1 MVTRLRVGVVGC
13 GLIAQ
18 IAHLPHL
25 QELSQLFEISAI
37 CATSPGR
44 LDQVGQRYNVPKRYL
59 DYRELVEQDLDA
71 VFVLTRDHADIAIA
85 AAERGKHVF
94 VEKPIAFNLQEA
106 DAMTACARKH
116 GVKLIVGYMR
126 RYDPG
131 FQRAQKIFEET
142 KGDRLV
148 RVHSSVGLP
157 FRIVQE
163 MYDLIPAQVKT
174 EKEMTSSKVREE
186 RALLQAIGQE
196 RSGLLRA
203 YSLLLQLWSHNI
215 NLLRGAF
222 GDPRQIKYVEVRFGK
237 QATSLPPPLQILAV
251 IDYGT
256 ELSCIWESRAFTA
269 NEAWDEELAL
279 FSSERTIRVRFPFPY
294 LKYTPAV
301 VFEEETVNGTMVQ
314 QEIVTSH
321 DEAFKR
327 EVRHF
332 HNCIVKDIEPITN
345 GEDARKDLEFAIAMI
360 NQAAQ

>member
-1 MVTRLRVGVVGC
+1 VVGC

-18 IAHLPHL
+18 IAHLPYL
-25 QELSQLFEISAI
+25 QELAQSFEISAI
-37 CATSPGR
+37 CATSPSR
-44 LDQVGQRYNVPKRYL
+44 VEQVGQRYNVPKRYL

-94 VEKPIAFNLQEA
+94 VEKPIAFNLEEA

-116 GVKLIVGYMR
+116 GVKLLVGYMR

-174 EKEMTSSKVREE
+174 EKEITFSKAREE

-203 YSLLLQLWSHNI
+203 YSLLLHLWSHNI
-215 NLLRGAF
+215 NILRGAF
-222 GDPRQIKYVEVRFGK
+222 GDPRQINYAEVRLGK
-237 QATSLPPPLQILAV
+237 QKASLPPPLQIVAV
-251 IDYGT
+251 LDYGT
-256 ELSCIWESRAFTA
+256 ELSCLWESRAFMA
-269 NEAWDEELAL
+269 HEAWDEELAL
-279 FSSERTIRVRFPFPY
+279 FGSERTVRVRFPFPY

-301 VFEEETVNGTMVQ
+301 VTVEETVSGTLIH
-314 QEIVTSH
+314 QEIVTSY

-327 EVRHF
+327 ELKHF
-332 HNCIVKDIEPITN
+332 YDCIIKDVEPITS
-345 GEDARKDLEFAIAMI
+345 GEDARKDLELAIRMI
-360 NQAAQ
+360 NKVAQ

>member
-1 MVTRLRVGVVGC
+1 
-13 GLIAQ
+13 
-18 IAHLPHL
+18 
-25 QELSQLFEISAI
+25 
-37 CATSPGR
+37 
-44 LDQVGQRYNVPKRYL
+44 VPKRYL

-131 FQRAQKIFEET
+131 FQRAQKIFEEA

-163 MYDLIPAQVKT
+163 MYDLIPAQAKT

-222 GDPRQIKYVEVRFGK
+222 GDPRQINYAEVRFGK
-237 QATSLPPPLQILAV
+237 QATSLPAPLQILAV

-256 ELSCIWESRAFTA
+256 EVSCIWESRAFMA

-279 FSSERTIRVRFPFPY
+279 FSSERTIRIRFPFPY
-294 LKYTPAV
+294 LKYSPAAV
-301 VFEEETVNGTMVQ
+301 SVEETVNGAMVQ

-332 HNCIVKDIEPITN
+332 YDCIVKDIEPITN

>member
-1 MVTRLRVGVVGC
+1 VTKLRIGVVGC

-18 IAHLPHL
+18 IAHLPNL
-25 QELSQLFEISAI
+25 QGLSPLFEISAI
-37 CATSPGR
+37 CATSPSR
-44 LDQVGQRYNVPKRYL
+44 LEQVGQRYNVPKRYL

-71 VFVLTRDHADIAIA
+71 VFVLTRDHADIVIA

-131 FQRAQKIFEET
+131 FQQAQRLFEAT

-157 FRIVQE
+157 FRRVQE

-174 EKEMTSSKVREE
+174 EKEIASSKVREE

-222 GDPRQIKYVEVRFGK
+222 GDPQQINYAEVRFG
-237 QATSLPPPLQILAV
+237 QQIPSLPTPLQVLAV
-251 IDYGT
+251 IDYGA
-256 ELSCIWESRAFTA
+256 ELSCLWESRAFMA
-269 NEAWDEELAL
+269 NESWDDELAL
-279 FSSERTIRVRFPFPY
+279 FSNERTIRVRFPFPY
-294 LKYTPAV
+294 LKDTPAAV
-301 VFEEETVNGTMVQ
+301 SVEETVDGAIVQ
-314 QEIVTSH
+314 QEVVTSYE
-321 DEAFKR
+321 EAFKR
-327 EVRHF
+327 EVKHF
-332 HNCIVKDIEPITN
+332 YDCIVKDVEPITS

-360 NQAAQ
+360 NKASQ